1 MLSSYT
7 DYQPFDALVGVIDA
21 DALNAA
27 IRNGRTNYLI
37 NVAESLHSTVLTRI
51 ADDIASRYSA
61 GQARVVLI
69 AGPSSSGK
77 TTTTMRLRLALTACL
92 LKPQMISLDDYF
104 VDRVNTPRDETGEY
118 DYESLYAL
126 DIAQFNN
133 DLNDILSGREVE
145 LPTYN
150 FALGHRE
157 YLGNKIKLE
166 PNGILLIEGIHGL
179 NPELTAHIAD
189 PLKYRIYVSPLTPLA
204 IDNVVAVTPTDSRM
218 LRRIVRDR
226 KYRNVSAA
234 ETLHRWSSV
243 RRGEE
248 RWIYP
253 FRNYAQAAFNS
264 SLLYETAV
272 MKAQALEAL
281 ADVPETAP
289 EYPEARRLTGLLTH
303 FDLMNDETVPPTSV
317 LREFLGGSSFKY

>member
-7 DYQPFDALVGVIDA
+7 DYQPFDTLVGVSDA
-21 DALNAA
+21 AALNAA
-27 IRNGRTNYLI
+27 VADGRTNYLI
-37 NVAESLHSTVLTRI
+37 NAAETLHSSMLARI
-51 ADDIASRYSA
+51 ADDIAQRYA
-61 GQARVVLI
+61 QGEARVVLI

-77 TTTTMRLRLALTACL
+77 TTTTMRLSLALTACL

-104 VDRVNTPRDETGEY
+104 VNRTATPCDESGEY

-126 DIAQFNN
+126 DITQFNT
-133 DLNDILSGREVE
+133 DLNHILDGREVE

-150 FALGHRE
+150 FTLGQRE
-157 YLGNKIKLE
+157 YLGNKIRLE

-189 PLKYRIYVSPLTPLA
+189 RLKYRIYVAPLTPMP
-204 IDNVVAVTPTDSRM
+204 IDDVVAVNPTDSRM
-218 LRRIVRDR
+218 MRRIVRDR
-226 KYRNVSAA
+226 KYRGVSAA
-234 ETLHRWSSV
+234 ETLRRWSSV

-253 FRNYAQAAFNS
+253 YRDYAQATFNS

-272 MKAQALEAL
+272 MKRQALEAL
-281 ADVPETAP
+281 SDVPPAAGQ
-289 EYPEARRLTGLLTH
+289 YAEAQRLTALLTH
-303 FDLMNDETVPPTSV
+303 FDPMPDDKVPPTSV
-317 LREFLGGSSFKY
+317 LREFLGNSSFHY